1 MQAYITY
8 MKSIVKELRPDL
20 NDTYIAEEMNAAYD
34 FEREI
39 ANVSLI
45 MWFQRN
51 NFFFKYK
58 ALYM

>member
-51 NFFFKYK
+51 NFF
-58 ALYM
+58 